1 MESIMKNSRNILS
14 NALLGIFALT
24 VPATAAAQDEGWAEG
39 ELPTHVRAVG
49 ELSPGTS
56 APSVVDMESA
66 ARDLTN
72 PTRLTAMLEYGERVE
87 CHACVPIL
95 EERLLTDGNPEVR
108 EIAAWW
114 LARRPFGFAAV
125 YHDIRTVLESDGD
138 ETRRARAAEALGNFA
153 EPAGVA
159 HLGRALTTDTSSAVR
174 VAAIHG
180 IAEINSPEG
189 LTFISTALG
198 DSDAAVQAAALQMIT
213 RVNFFDDYDA
223 IIPLLAH
230 ADGTMRRRA
239 ATVIGSLRV
248 EAAVTALA
256 AVLRGDTD
264 SGARREAAWALGRI
278 GGAAAEV
285 ALSEVLASNPPA
297 EVRNAINVAMAIR

>member
-1 MESIMKNSRNILS
+1 MKNSRNILS

-108 EIAAWW
+108 EIAAWETD
-114 LARRPFGFAAV
+114 RNAAGTR
-125 YHDIRTVLESDGD
+125 IRWMFTTE
-138 ETRRARAAEALGNFA
+138 RAREKLGWVYRPLAQARAEA
-153 EPAGVA
+153 E
-159 HLGRALTTDTSSAVR
+159 RK
-174 VAAIHG
+174 
-180 IAEINSPEG
+180 
-189 LTFISTALG
+189 
-198 DSDAAVQAAALQMIT
+198 
-213 RVNFFDDYDA
+213 
-223 IIPLLAH
+223 
-230 ADGTMRRRA
+230 
-239 ATVIGSLRV
+239 
-248 EAAVTALA
+248 EAA
-256 AVLRGDTD
+256 
-264 SGARREAAWALGRI
+264 
-278 GGAAAEV
+278 
-285 ALSEVLASNPPA
+285 
-297 EVRNAINVAMAIR
+297 